1 MVAKHRRSVPSH
13 ASVGPPGHS
22 ARPGRATSGREGVG
36 YWPVAATVAP
46 RAVHGGFGSDAGYD
60 DRYGGGGYDDR
71 YRNDGYDDRYR
82 DEGYDDRYPRPAYYQ
97 GGGADPGWMADA
109 EAHTMDDW
117 QDWGPPPALHPDH
130 PSAPVPR
137 VQFPADHPSGPMRSP
152 RAARGRGPASGRH
165 EAATG
170 TETVSYLAFTAGQ
183 VRRDVSGFQGQPAE
197 VHHSGGYQR
206 QARAGS
212 HEATNYVPV
221 TGPTGP
227 RRGPAIE
234 QVQDDSAPD
243 DDSLWM
249 AGQVLTLADD
259 QAAEIAQEARDEAAA
274 IREAAARDAAEIREA
289 AEREAAEMRSRL
301 NSMLD
306 ELGRMTA
313 FLSETLADPVV
324 AANAPKLSAANA
336 QAMLEAAP
344 SMLATA
350 PAMPRTVPARPRPAR
365 PATRPAAPSA
375 RPTAKP
381 AGRQAKAMRK
391 FVAAFAV
398 VSVIGAVAGVG
409 ELALHGLPFFLFRAN
424 GAGASEVG
432 PKEPSNPPRA
442 GQPFLP
448 GAHSAHQPAK
458 SK

>member
-1 MVAKHRRSVPSH
+1 MVAKHRRSEPPSH

-22 ARPGRATSGREGVG
+22 ARSGRARSGGQGVG
-36 YWPVAATVAP
+36 YWPVGATVAP
-46 RAVHGGFGSDAGYD
+46 RAVQGGFG
-60 DRYGGGGYDDR
+60 
-71 YRNDGYDDRYR
+71 R
-82 DEGYDDRYPRPAYYQ
+82 DEGYDDRYRDGAYDDRYREGGYDDRYRDGGYDDRYPQPAYYQ
-97 GGGADPGWMADA
+97 SGAADPGWMADA

-137 VQFPADHPSGPMRSP
+137 VQLPADHPSGPMRSP
-152 RAARGRGPASGRH
+152 RGRAPGSGRH
-165 EAATG
+165 EAVTG
-170 TETVSYLAFTAGQ
+170 TETVSYLAFSAGQ
-183 VRRDVSGFQGQPAE
+183 VRRDIRGFQGQPGE

-212 HEATNYVPV
+212 HEANDYLPV
-221 TGPTGP
+221 AGPKGNRP
-227 RRGPAIE
+227 GPAIE
-234 QVQDDSAPD
+234 QFQDDSAMD

-259 QAAEIAQEARDEAAA
+259 QAAEIAQEAKDEAAA
-274 IREAAARDAAEIREA
+274 IREAATREAAEIREA
-289 AEREAAEMRSRL
+289 AEREAADMRARL

-324 AANAPKLSAANA
+324 AANAPAMSAANA

-365 PATRPAAPSA
+365 PATRPAAPSV
-375 RPTAKP
+375 RPAAKP